1 MNDLKQT
8 ITEQMQQL
16 QALMHRATFQRFM
29 GEARGHSQHRGQ
41 GRVLAILKLKPRI
54 SQREL
59 TYLLNMSKQALAELL
74 TKLERSGYIVR
85 EPSEEDKRA
94 MNICLTEAGIQ
105 AAERMDDDT
114 FDSAQMLDC
123 LNEDELKMLSDYLE
137 RMIHRYEELFPDEHF
152 EERRRFVEEFMAGRV
167 PGFDGFGGP
176 RGGFRGPREGFQG
189 PRGGFGRPRGGFE
202 EPCREFRG
210 PRCGADG
217 RHGWREGPG
226 EGPSEGRDD
235 EPDPRR

>member
-1 MNDLKQT
+1 MNDLKQM
-8 ITEQMQQL
+8 ITEQLQQL
-16 QALMHRATFQRFM
+16 QALMHRATYQRFM
-29 GEARGHSQHRGQ
+29 GDARGHSLHRGQ
-41 GRVLAILKLKPRI
+41 GRVLAMLKLKPQI

-94 MNICLTEAGIQ
+94 MTIRLTEEGMQ
-105 AAERMDDDT
+105 AADRMDDDA

-123 LNEDELKMLSDYLE
+123 LNEDELTTLSDYLE
-137 RMIHRYEELFPDEHF
+137 RMIRRYEELFPDTHF
-152 EERRRFVEEFMAGRV
+152 EERRRFMEEFMEGRG

-176 RGGFRGPREGFQG
+176 RGGFAGPRDGFDGPRGDFHG
-189 PRGGFGRPRGGFE
+189 PRGGFG
-202 EPCREFRG
+202 
-210 PRCGADG
+210 G
-217 RHGWREGPG
+217 RHGWRGGPG
-226 EGPSEGRDD
+226 ESWDG